1 VFNIQTATIGNL
13 YHVNSK
19 LVVSTNSKNYWIIV
33 NKDKILSTTPEEPLL
48 LTDWSA
54 LPFAHEYEDQI
65 VAIGEHN
72 DKSVYLL
79 DLGHESVD
87 TRLHSVSL
95 RNALTHC
102 STKNFN
108 LLAKAWQYALFLRT
122 HRYCGQCGT
131 PMHRVSWEMAMHCHN
146 CQHRCYPRVSPC
158 IIVSIYKDNQ
168 ILLAMGT
175 RHKEVGMYST
185 LAGFVESGESL
196 EEAVHREV
204 KEEVGIKI
212 KNLRYFDSQAW
223 PFPHSIMMGYIAE
236 HASGEINIDDDEICD
251 ANWYEIDQ
259 LPKIPPLV
267 SIAGQL
273 IQATREIILA
283 KK

>member
-1 VFNIQTATIGNL
+1 MFNIQTATIGNL

-19 LVVSTNSKNYWIIV
+19 LVASTNSKNYWIIV

-102 STKNFN
+102 PTKNFN
-108 LLAKAWQYALFLRT
+108 LLAKSLAICAISA
-122 HRYCGQCGT
+122 H
-131 PMHRVSWEMAMHCHN
+131 S
-146 CQHRCYPRVSPC
+146 
-158 IIVSIYKDNQ
+158 SI
-168 ILLAMGT
+168 LWTM
-175 RHKEVGMYST
+175 R
-185 LAGFVESGESL
+185 
-196 EEAVHREV
+196 
-204 KEEVGIKI
+204 
-212 KNLRYFDSQAW
+212 
-223 PFPHSIMMGYIAE
+223 
-236 HASGEINIDDDEICD
+236 D
-251 ANWYEIDQ
+251 ANAQSQ
-259 LPKIPPLV
+259 LGDGNALP
-267 SIAGQL
+267 
-273 IQATREIILA
+273 
-283 KK
+283 